1 MAAKSTPEAAPVTLS
16 KVCERA
22 FSLILTLVQGRDF
35 GDVQQLRANVG
46 SMFAAIERDARVAAI
61 PTEDILS
68 ARFALTAFIDEA
80 IARSDW
86 FGKRDWAQRPLALE
100 YFSTNNAG
108 DEFFDR
114 LDELRLRPEVKVGVL
129 EVYYTCLALGFEG
142 KSALADPRQ
151 SRALIESLGRDLE
164 RIRGRVLELS
174 PHWVPPDQLME
185 RVKRELPVWAVT
197 LACVVVLFVIFV
209 VLNFL
214 SHSNAEEAKR
224 SLSHLEQGPV
234 SQGMVES
241 DEPHS
246 TAA

>member
-1 MAAKSTPEAAPVTLS
+1 MAAKLVLEGAPVTLS

-22 FSLILTLVQGRDF
+22 FSLTLTLVQGRDF

-108 DEFFDR
+108 DEFFSK
-114 LDELRLRPEVKVGVL
+114 LDELRLRPEARVGVL

-142 KSALADPRQ
+142 RYALVDPRQ
-151 SRALIESLGRDLE
+151 LRALIESLGRDLE
-164 RIRGRVLELS
+164 RIRGRVIDLS
-174 PHWVPPDQLME
+174 PHWAPPGELME
-185 RVKRELPVWAVT
+185 RVKKELPVWAVT
-197 LACVVVLFVIFV
+197 LACAAVLFVVFV

-214 SHSNAEEAKR
+214 SHSNA
-224 SLSHLEQGPV
+224 
-234 SQGMVES
+234 
-241 DEPHS
+241 DEVVGRLPRL
-246 TAA
+246 

>member
-1 MAAKSTPEAAPVTLS
+1 MAAKTATEPVPATLS

-46 SMFAAIERDARVAAI
+46 SMFAGIERDARMASIA
-61 PTEDILS
+61 TEDIQS

-108 DEFFDR
+108 DEFFSR
-114 LDELRLRPEVKVGVL
+114 LDELRLRAEARVGVL

-142 KSALADPRQ
+142 KYALVDPRQ
-151 SRALIESLGRDLE
+151 LRSLIEALGRDIE
-164 RIRGRVLELS
+164 RIRGRVIDLS
-174 PHWVPPDQLME
+174 PHWVPPDELLE
-185 RVKRELPVWAVT
+185 RVKKELPWWAVT
-197 LACVVVLFVIFV
+197 LACMVVLFLIFV
-209 VLNFL
+209 VLNYL
-214 SHSNAEEAKR
+214 SHSNADNAVR
-224 SLSHLEQGPV
+224 SLSR
-234 SQGMVES
+234 M
-241 DEPHS
+241 
-246 TAA
+246 

>member
-1 MAAKSTPEAAPVTLS
+1 MSVKTAPETVTVTLS

-46 SMFAAIERDARVAAI
+46 SMFSSIERDARVAAI

-108 DEFFDR
+108 DEFFSR
-114 LDELRLRPEVKVGVL
+114 LDELRLRPEARVGVL

-142 KSALADPRQ
+142 RYALVDPRQ
-151 SRALIESLGRDLE
+151 LRALIESLGRDLE
-164 RIRGRVLELS
+164 RIRGRVIELS
-174 PHWVPPDQLME
+174 PHWAPPDELME
-185 RVKRELPVWAVT
+185 RVKKELPVWAVT
-197 LACVVVLFVIFV
+197 LACAAVLFVVFV

-214 SHSNAEEAKR
+214 SHSNANEVVR
-224 SLSHLEQGPV
+224 TLPRL
-234 SQGMVES
+234 
-241 DEPHS
+241 
-246 TAA
+246 